1 MKNKLFRIFDSNGY
15 LFALLVLAALAPVF
29 SYAARA
35 TWVFVNITVNFAHFT
50 TVLLCAMIA
59 NAITAAVLTALKI
72 YKVKKN
78 GNAVCETKG
87 YKVFFVLASLFT
99 LVFTIAAVSFF
110 SGMCHGENKEV
121 YTLYLQKSLPLT
133 SVFVAVLVLALFVPK
148 MPKKAKTAVCAIVL
162 LITAVALIDNIFP
175 LNPYKITSEPIVFD
189 NGGGYSV
196 VFSTNDQGT
205 AYIEYTYNGED
216 YKVFDATGGKIH
228 TDKRIHS
235 MQVPYEHLKNN
246 TYRVGTVRV
255 IESYSYGSRLGK
267 ELISADY
274 TLSVNEGE
282 TQEYLVLS
290 DWHTWVERAYA
301 ATEYLGSY
309 DAVILLGDA
318 TPGVDFEEQVIS
330 NIVQFAGELTK
341 GAKPVLYVRGNHE
354 TRGNYA
360 SEISDALGLDEF
372 YFTANSGPYGF
383 IILDSGEDKDDSH
396 PEYGG
401 TTDYN
406 TYRADMIK
414 WLSGV
419 EMRNEKVI
427 ALSHSWHISDV
438 EPELSKAGWDE
449 LNRLGVRMLLS
460 GHIHQCR
467 LIGSTDG
474 EKEFL
479 SAYPD
484 ILAYA
489 DGGNSG
495 GTFTGSKMTLSPDGI
510 HLFAIDQNGEE
521 KFNSHFAWIA
531 E

>member
-1 MKNKLFRIFDSNGY
+1 MKNKLFRIFNSNGY
-15 LFALLVLAALAPVF
+15 LFAVLVLSTLAPVF

-59 NAITAAVLTALKI
+59 NAVAAAVLTALRI
-72 YKVKKN
+72 YGKADFTNKV
-78 GNAVCETKG
+78 
-87 YKVFFVLASLFT
+87 YKVFFILTSVFT
-99 LVFTIAAVSFF
+99 LIFTIAAISFF

-121 YTLYLQKSLPLT
+121 YTLYLQNSLPLA
-133 SVFVAVLVLALFVPK
+133 SVFIAVPVLALFVPK
-148 MPKKAKTAVCAIVL
+148 MPKKAKIAVCAVVFS
-162 LITAVALIDNIFP
+162 ITALVLIDNIFP

-196 VFSTNDQGT
+196 VFSTNDQGI

-246 TYRVGTVRV
+246 IYRVGTVRV

-360 SEISDALGLDEF
+360 SELSGALGLDEF
-372 YFTANSGPYGF
+372 YFTADMGDYSF
-383 IILDSGEDKDDSH
+383 VVLDSGEDKDDSH
-396 PEYGG
+396 PEYGS

-414 WLSGV
+414 WLGGV
-419 EMRNEKVI
+419 EFENEKII
-427 ALSHSWHISDV
+427 ALCHSWHISDV

-449 LNRLGVRMLLS
+449 LDRIGARMLLS

-467 LIGSTDG
+467 MIGST
-474 EKEFL
+474 ESEQAFL
-479 SAYPD
+479 SNYPNM
-484 ILAYA
+484 LAYA
-489 DGGNSG
+489 DGGNRDDL
-495 GTFTGSKMTLSPDGI
+495 FIGSKMTLSPDGI
-510 HLFAIDQNGEE
+510 HLLAIDQNGEE
-521 KFNSHFAWIA
+521 KFNRNFTWVA